1 MIRSTIYTM
10 IAIFIAL
17 LLKGITYEVG
27 GFNFANAPLFSLYFV
42 YDCIILVAYGVT
54 IEYVIQKT
62 RANKDKK
69 RQKDG

>member
-1 MIRSTIYTM
+1 MKKSKI
-10 IAIFIAL
+10 L
-17 LLKGITYEVG
+17 
-27 GFNFANAPLFSLYFV
+27 V